1 MKKTLL
7 YSFCALVLSFLFTNT
22 TSAQEGTLDETF
34 GIGGKISNN
43 FGGASAV
50 FDAALQ
56 SDGKIIVI
64 GTATPF
70 EKSSK
75 FVIVRYLPNGDLDSS
90 FDRVGAT
97 TILGQ
102 QYFGAG
108 AIAIQPDG
116 KIVVAGTTKNQVN
129 GVSESDIMLIRY
141 NEDGTLDATFD
152 GDGIAIAPLKNSQS
166 GSAILLQA
174 DGKIIVGGTFSL
186 NNPELHTFGLARFNV
201 DGSIDTTYGTNG
213 FVQTP
218 NMSRGVLYDI
228 KFIDNENVVAVGYN
242 LIISNFLM
250 AKYDA
255 TGKVIT
261 SFGSKGNGVIEEKF
275 NQIALLNKCVV
286 SKDNHIYVA
295 GASFNGTK
303 YNAFIDK
310 YDSNGV
316 VDTSFGLNGRIVK
329 EYGNTI
335 ASFAND
341 IAIDSKNELIV
352 GLAVGPTSN
361 YDFALESY
369 SLDGVLNTSFGTTGY
384 FSTNFG
390 AGHDYFQKML
400 IQPDDKI
407 VMIGNKYDQVIA
419 RVNNSKKVVLSTDN
433 FTVNSTVINVS
444 PNPVNEFPMLN
455 LQLQKATNLSVDLY
469 DAKGILV
476 SSLIKNKFYT
486 EGSTTQALNLSNN
499 LAKGIYFLK
508 VSSDGKLTK
517 TIKIIK

>member
-7 YSFCALVLSFLFTNT
+7 YSVSAIMLSFLFTNT
-22 TSAQEGTLDETF
+22 ISAQEGTLDETF

-43 FGGASAV
+43 FGGASTV

-64 GTATPF
+64 ESATPF
-70 EKSSK
+70 GQSSE

-97 TILGQ
+97 TILGEKD
-102 QYFGAG
+102 FGAG

-116 KIVVAGTTKNQVN
+116 KIVVAGVIRNKVN
-129 GVSESDIMLIRY
+129 GVTETDIMLIRY

-152 GDGIAIAPLKNSQS
+152 GDGIATAPLKNSQS

-174 DGKIIVGGTFSL
+174 DGKIVIGGTFSL
-186 NNPELHTFGLARFNV
+186 DNWQMNTFGLARFNAN
-201 DGSIDTTYGTNG
+201 GSIDTAYGTNG

-218 NMSRGVLYDI
+218 TIFRGILNDI
-228 KFIDNENVVAVGYN
+228 KFVDDENVIAVGTN
-242 LIISNFLM
+242 FASNFLM
-250 AKYDA
+250 VKYDA
-255 TGKVIT
+255 TGQVIT
-261 SFGSKGNGVIEEKF
+261 SFGSKGDGIIEEKF
-275 NQIALLNKCVV
+275 NKIAVLNKCVV

-295 GASFNGTK
+295 GSSLTDTK
-303 YNAFIDK
+303 YNAFIGK

-316 VDTSFGLNGRIVK
+316 VDTSFGGNGRIVK
-329 EYGNTI
+329 EFGSAI
-335 ASFAND
+335 ASFGDD
-341 IAIDSKNELIV
+341 IAIDSKDELIV
-352 GLAVGPTSN
+352 GYGVGPTSN

-369 SLDGVLNTSFGTTGY
+369 SLDGVLKTSFGTDGY

-390 AGHDYFQKML
+390 AGHDYFQTML
-400 IQPDDKI
+400 IQPDNKI
-407 VMIGNKYDQVIA
+407 VMIGNNYDQVIA
-419 RVNNSKKVVLSTDN
+419 RVNNSKKVVLSTDD

-444 PNPVNEFPMLN
+444 PNPINEFPVLN
-455 LQLQKATNLSVDLY
+455 LQLQKATTLSVDLY

-476 SSLIKNKFYT
+476 SSLIKNKSYA
-486 EGSTTQALNLSNN
+486 EGSTTEALSLSNN

-508 VSSDGKLTK
+508 LSSNGKLTK